1 MTVSIFSAAK
11 KICELGNWS
20 VTNLQLQKILYLA
33 HMMYMGKRDGEPLV
47 SSHFEAWDYGPVAP
61 DLYHEFKKYGNKPIR
76 TGFFFIEDV
85 EEGTPECRELE
96 MAAEHLLQHKASDLV
111 AFTHREGGAWNK
123 HYTPGIKG
131 CIIPDEA
138 ILQEYKDLKNA

>member
-33 HMMYMGKRDGEPLV
+33 NMIYMGKNNGELLV

-61 DLYHEFKKYGNKPIR
+61 DLYHEFKKYGGNPIR
-76 TGFFFIEDV
+76 TGFFHIPDVKEDS
-85 EEGTPECRELE
+85 PECKELQ
-96 MAAEHLLQHKASDLV
+96 MAAKHLLFLKPGNLV
-111 AFTHREGGAWNK
+111 AFTHRKGGAWEK
-123 HYTPGIKG
+123 HYVPGKKG
-131 CIIPDEA
+131 IIIPSMD
-138 ILQEYKDLKNA
+138 ILEEYKGLKK